1 MAQWEW
7 AAQSR
12 RCRCVDCGFVLDEVA
27 THWPT
32 CAPILRD
39 VIKSPETTCE
49 PGARN
54 KQAFTLN
61 GGCGTHVDAPAH
73 FIPDGRTV
81 EELTS
86 EELVNVPLVVVDVS
100 AKVAADADYRCTR
113 ADVVADE
120 ARHGKIPRG
129 ALVCVRTGWAEARYE
144 DREAYYNADPA
155 EVDAYTKLPRMRFP
169 GVSRDAAA
177 YVCDAGARGLGI
189 DTLNPDG
196 GSTPDFPVHH
206 EVLGRDREA
215 PASSESRLADQHR
228 AGYIIEN
235 LRLSPDVPPRGAL
248 AVVAPLNMRGA
259 PEGPAR
265 VYASVPE

>member
-1 MAQWEW
+1 MKF
-7 AAQSR
+7 R
-12 RCRCVDCGFVLDEVA
+12 I
-27 THWPT
+27 WPT

-113 ADVVADE
+113 ADVVADDLRELRVRVQEGHDRLRGPE
-120 ARHGKIPRG
+120 AAQ
-129 ALVCVRTGWAEARYE
+129 ALEPV
-144 DREAYYNADPA
+144 PA
-155 EVDAYTKLPRMRFP
+155 
-169 GVSRDAAA
+169 
-177 YVCDAGARGLGI
+177 
-189 DTLNPDG
+189 
-196 GSTPDFPVHH
+196 
-206 EVLGRDREA
+206 
-215 PASSESRLADQHR
+215 
-228 AGYIIEN
+228 N
-235 LRLSPDVPPRGAL
+235 LS
-248 AVVAPLNMRGA
+248 
-259 PEGPAR
+259 
-265 VYASVPE
+265 